1 MYKTYQCHKETYH
14 LQRYKL
20 FFELLMSVVFFL
32 VIKTRLKP
40 SCKISAYFVTLQIE
54 KTPVA

>member
-1 MYKTYQCHKETYH
+1 MYQYNKEMQY

-20 FFELLMSVVFFL
+20 FSNYWCPLFFL

-40 SCKISAYFVTLQIE
+40 SCKISAYFVALQIE

>member
-1 MYKTYQCHKETYH
+1 MYQYHKEMWH